1 MASVAV
7 GAGELQPAAAATV
20 RQEMQNWV
28 SFPNFLLP
36 DHWVCWQS
44 NERQLHKLETVVN
57 HLIRMG
63 LRHPSERTQ
72 ATLAAIVS
80 HVGPNAMDPFAAPD
94 VPRQT
99 ALLSTVKA
107 VCKTQLLRLRNV
119 GLPMP
124 GGYIIEL
131 PASVQDLPLALRN
144 EMFPGGG
151 VPPPMDL
158 NPIWQVAQAWAVRS
172 THRSRTMGQS
182 NLMGA
187 ASASDA
193 ASIAAQAALS
203 TVLALAPHVAGA
215 RGSSSDAVPGLQIFG
230 GVNRA
235 TSAAASGSRTEFG
248 ALLDRAS
255 AGNADS
261 ATPTV
266 TPALALED
274 RPHAAVEP
282 VVPGIAQPTVAQ
294 PPPTAVQS
302 TEALETEAADAEPD
316 LEMNLAAL
324 ADAHYNCPLPSVVGS
339 CKDWGKDAQTGCSCN
354 KDAQASGRTAVGSRS
369 EAEAASCRCEGGGV
383 WQDCCC
389 QEATSNRR
397 FDHQVGDQVASQASS
412 TRGLQQVSVSVRLY
426 AKLLAQ
432 GWDYIFERLNATTA
446 ALTIGSWMPTHRSAD
461 VIFVGWFCLPEKSVL
476 RGWVCGLGLNYT

>member
-36 DHWVCWQS
+36 DHWVCLQS

-151 VPPPMDL
+151 VPPPMDV

-172 THRSRTMGQS
+172 THRPRTMGQS

-339 CKDWGKDAQTGCSCN
+339 PAKTGEKMRKPAAAATKMRRPAAAPRSAPAQKLKRPAAAVKEAACGRTVAVKRRPATGASTTKSVTRSQAKRLRPEGCSKCRYQCGCTPSCWR
-354 KDAQASGRTAVGSRS
+354 KDGIT
-369 EAEAASCRCEGGGV
+369 
-383 WQDCCC
+383 
-389 QEATSNRR
+389 
-397 FDHQVGDQVASQASS
+397 F
-412 TRGLQQVSVSVRLY
+412 
-426 AKLLAQ
+426 
-432 GWDYIFERLNATTA
+432 
-446 ALTIGSWMPTHRSAD
+446 
-461 VIFVGWFCLPEKSVL
+461 L
-476 RGWVCGLGLNYT
+476 RD

>member
-151 VPPPMDL
+151 VPPPMDV

-172 THRSRTMGQS
+172 THRPRTMGQS

-215 RGSSSDAVPGLQIFG
+215 HGSVSDAVPGLQIFG

-274 RPHAAVEP
+274 RPHAAVES
-282 VVPGIAQPTVAQ
+282 VVGAQQTVDQ
-294 PPPTAVQS
+294 PPDAAVQS
-302 TEALETEAADAEPD
+302 TPALQTEVADAQPD

-324 ADAHYNCPLPSVVGS
+324 ADAHYNCSLPALPASP
-339 CKDWGKDAQTGCSCN
+339 GKHGEKMRRPAAAAKKMRRPAAAPHAAPSTKLKRPAAAVKSLAC
-354 KDAQASGRTAVGSRS
+354 GRTVAIKKRP
-369 EAEAASCRCEGGGV
+369 ATAASTTKSVTR
-383 WQDCCC
+383 
-389 QEATSNRR
+389 
-397 FDHQVGDQVASQASS
+397 SQAK
-412 TRGLQQVSVSVRLY
+412 RLRPDGCGKCRY
-426 AKLLAQ
+426 QCGCTPSCWRKDGITLL
-432 GWDYIFERLNATTA
+432 D
-446 ALTIGSWMPTHRSAD
+446 D
-461 VIFVGWFCLPEKSVL
+461 
-476 RGWVCGLGLNYT
+476 